1 MTLDYHFAVYK
12 INIGARFLFIALT
25 RLIMKLQFQL
35 QITSVRLK
43 ATLDFYLH
51 DLQGEFEFFC

>member
-1 MTLDYHFAVYK
+1 
-12 INIGARFLFIALT
+12 
-25 RLIMKLQFQL
+25 MKLQFQL